1 MSSAKSLEADWSRTM
16 SSRLV
21 SDSSLTGLNLSHSQG
36 SGLMVRMLPE
46 HPDWGELD
54 KVPVDPDDDPVENL
68 SMVAETNILTFLS
81 HFECRFTF

>member
-1 MSSAKSLEADWSRTM
+1 
-16 SSRLV
+16 
-21 SDSSLTGLNLSHSQG
+21 
-36 SGLMVRMLPE
+36 MVRMLPE